1 MSHHS
6 DENAVYTST
15 DSFWEVGNYKRTT
28 KRIEDGN
35 RLCEDLMKL
44 VSERAEIEKMYA
56 KSLKDWAKKWN
67 NTIEKGPE
75 YGTTEAA
82 WKGVLMEAEQRC
94 DLHMRVRE
102 NLINEVHS
110 NVKQWQ
116 RDSYHKS
123 MMGQLKEK
131 KDIEDMFKKAQKP
144 WAKLLEKVNKQKAD
158 YHNACKNERSAQNQE
173 RNAGGDSSL
182 SPDQYPDYK
191 TNSII
196 IMVKKLRDR
205 VSKASEEVSRGRE
218 KYDAALRDISDY
230 NPKYIEEMTHVF
242 EKAQEAES
250 KRLMFFKD
258 MLFATHK
265 CLNIS
270 NDPSLPRIYEEFNH
284 TVANADY
291 EKDLKWWSNNHGVNM
306 PMNWPSYEEYS
317 EEFRDISGKGKRGG
331 GQIPE
336 GAITLLN
343 QRTVGDDLP
352 DYTPELHRI
361 SKKGPK
367 GAVSG
372 GGDITLTSV
381 KGPPNHTSPATSKA
395 SDNNR
400 HSAIS
405 MMVSNMTHRSL
416 RKHQI
421 LSTTMRIPIVK
432 TMVLVVTMTNG
443 TTVIE
448 WLTPVNQEYQCG
460 HFMIM
465 KVLNLMNFH
474 SKLVK
479 FLKNWKM
486 KMNKG
491 GVRVAK
497 MDVSVFILPIM
508 WNVFRLYIYTYIK
521 VLNLCIIMDFTSNW
535 NVTGSLTGVIDPSVT
550 YKGMCHEV
558 SSVQL
563 NEKGFWK
570 LCIVT
575 GFTVTMVN
583 CL

>member
-116 RDSYHKS
+116 RDNYHKS

-144 WAKLLEKVNKQKAD
+144 WAKLLEKVNKQRAD

-182 SPDQYPDYK
+182 SPDQ
-191 TNSII
+191 
-196 IMVKKLRDR
+196 VKKLRDR

-218 KYDAALRDISDY
+218 KYDAALRDISEY

-258 MLFATHK
+258 MLFGTHK

-270 NDPSLPRIYEEFNH
+270 NDPSLPRIYEEFSH

-306 PMNWPSYEEYS
+306 PMNWPSFE
-317 EEFRDISGKGKRGG
+317 
-331 GQIPE
+331 
-336 GAITLLN
+336 
-343 QRTVGDDLP
+343 

-405 MMVSNMTHRSL
+405 DPQESQEASNPFDEDEDPHSQNNGVSGDDDEWDYSDRMVDTSKPGVPVRALYDYEGVESDELSFKVGEVFEKLEDEDEQGWCTG
-416 RKHQI
+416 RKDG
-421 LSTTMRIPIVK
+421 RI
-432 TMVLVVTMTNG
+432 G
-443 TTVIE
+443 
-448 WLTPVNQEYQCG
+448 
-460 HFMIM
+460 
-465 KVLNLMNFH
+465 
-474 SKLVK
+474 
-479 FLKNWKM
+479 
-486 KMNKG
+486 
-491 GVRVAK
+491 
-497 MDVSVFILPIM
+497 
-508 WNVFRLYIYTYIK
+508 LYPANY
-521 VLNLCIIMDFTSNW
+521 VECI
-535 NVTGSLTGVIDPSVT
+535 
-550 YKGMCHEV
+550 
-558 SSVQL
+558 
-563 NEKGFWK
+563 
-570 LCIVT
+570 
-575 GFTVTMVN
+575 
-583 CL
+583 

>member
-6 DENAVYTST
+6 DENAIYTST

-35 RLCEDLMKL
+35 RLCDDLMKL

-56 KSLKDWAKKWN
+56 KSLKEWAKKWN
-67 NTIEKGPE
+67 NIIEKGPE

-94 DLHMRVRE
+94 DLHMRVKE

-116 RDSYHKS
+116 RDNYHKS

-144 WAKLLEKVNKQKAD
+144 WSKLFEKVNKSRTD
-158 YHNACKNERSAQNQE
+158 YHNACKSERSAQNQE

-182 SPDQYPDYK
+182 SPDQ
-191 TNSII
+191 
-196 IMVKKLRDR
+196 VKKLQDR
-205 VSKASEEVSRGRE
+205 VSKAKEEVSRGRE
-218 KYDAALRDISDY
+218 KYDVVLHEISEY

-250 KRLMFFKD
+250 KRLIFFKD

-306 PMNWPSYEEYS
+306 PMNWPSFEEY
-317 EEFRDISGKGKRGG
+317 
-331 GQIPE
+331 
-336 GAITLLN
+336 T
-343 QRTVGDDLP
+343 P
-352 DYTPELHRI
+352 DLHRI
-361 SKKGPK
+361 SKKAPK

-372 GGDITLTSV
+372 TGDVTLTSV
-381 KGPPNHTSPATSKA
+381 KGPSNHTSATSKS

-400 HSAIS
+400 NSAIS
-405 MMVSNMTHRSL
+405 NGVSGDDDEWDYSDRMVDPNKPGVPVRALYDYEGVEADELSFKVGEVFEKLEDEDEQGWCTG
-416 RKHQI
+416 RKDG
-421 LSTTMRIPIVK
+421 RI
-432 TMVLVVTMTNG
+432 G
-443 TTVIE
+443 
-448 WLTPVNQEYQCG
+448 
-460 HFMIM
+460 
-465 KVLNLMNFH
+465 
-474 SKLVK
+474 
-479 FLKNWKM
+479 
-486 KMNKG
+486 
-491 GVRVAK
+491 
-497 MDVSVFILPIM
+497 
-508 WNVFRLYIYTYIK
+508 LYPANY
-521 VLNLCIIMDFTSNW
+521 VEFA
-535 NVTGSLTGVIDPSVT
+535 
-550 YKGMCHEV
+550 
-558 SSVQL
+558 
-563 NEKGFWK
+563 
-570 LCIVT
+570 
-575 GFTVTMVN
+575 
-583 CL
+583 

>member
-6 DENAVYTST
+6 DENAIYTST

-35 RLCEDLMKL
+35 RLCDDLMKL

-56 KSLKDWAKKWN
+56 KSLKEWAKKWN
-67 NTIEKGPE
+67 NIIEKGPE

-94 DLHMRVRE
+94 DLHMRVKE

-116 RDSYHKS
+116 RDNYHKS

-144 WAKLLEKVNKQKAD
+144 WSKLFEKVNKSRAD
-158 YHNACKNERSAQNQE
+158 YHNACKSERSAQNQE

-182 SPDQYPDYK
+182 SPDQ
-191 TNSII
+191 
-196 IMVKKLRDR
+196 VKKLQDR
-205 VSKASEEVSRGRE
+205 VSKAKEEVSRGRE
-218 KYDAALRDISDY
+218 KYDVCLNEISEY

-250 KRLMFFKD
+250 KRLIFFKD

-306 PMNWPSYEEYS
+306 PMNWPSFEEYS
-317 EEFRDISGKGKRGG
+317 EEFRDISSKGKRG

-336 GAITLLN
+336 GITLLN

-352 DYTPELHRI
+352 EYTPDLHRI
-361 SKKGPK
+361 SKKAPK

-372 GGDITLTSV
+372 GGDVTLTSV
-381 KGPPNHTSPATSKA
+381 KGPSNHTSATSK
-395 SDNNR
+395 SENNR

-405 MMVSNMTHRSL
+405 NGVSGDDDEWDYSDRMVDPNKPGVPVRALYDYEGVEADELSFKVGEVFEKLEDEDEQGWCTG
-416 RKHQI
+416 RKDG
-421 LSTTMRIPIVK
+421 RI
-432 TMVLVVTMTNG
+432 G
-443 TTVIE
+443 
-448 WLTPVNQEYQCG
+448 
-460 HFMIM
+460 
-465 KVLNLMNFH
+465 
-474 SKLVK
+474 
-479 FLKNWKM
+479 
-486 KMNKG
+486 
-491 GVRVAK
+491 
-497 MDVSVFILPIM
+497 
-508 WNVFRLYIYTYIK
+508 LYPANY
-521 VLNLCIIMDFTSNW
+521 VEFA
-535 NVTGSLTGVIDPSVT
+535 
-550 YKGMCHEV
+550 
-558 SSVQL
+558 
-563 NEKGFWK
+563 
-570 LCIVT
+570 
-575 GFTVTMVN
+575 
-583 CL
+583 

>member
-6 DENAVYTST
+6 DENAIYTST

-35 RLCEDLMKL
+35 RLCDDLMKL

-56 KSLKDWAKKWN
+56 KSLKEWAKKWN
-67 NTIEKGPE
+67 NIIEKGPE

-94 DLHMRVRE
+94 DLHMRVKE

-116 RDSYHKS
+116 RDNYHKS

-144 WAKLLEKVNKQKAD
+144 WSKLFEKVNKSRAD
-158 YHNACKNERSAQNQE
+158 YHNACKSERSAQNQE

-182 SPDQYPDYK
+182 SPDQ
-191 TNSII
+191 
-196 IMVKKLRDR
+196 VKKLQDR
-205 VSKASEEVSRGRE
+205 VSKAKEEVSRGRE
-218 KYDAALRDISDY
+218 KYDVCLNEISEY

-250 KRLMFFKD
+250 KRLIFFKD

-306 PMNWPSYEEYS
+306 PMNWPSFEEYS
-317 EEFRDISGKGKRGG
+317 EEFRDISSKGKRG

-336 GAITLLN
+336 GITLLN

-352 DYTPELHRI
+352 EYTPDLHRI
-361 SKKGPK
+361 SKKAPK

-372 GGDITLTSV
+372 GGDVTLTSV
-381 KGPPNHTSPATSKA
+381 KGPSNHTSATSK
-395 SDNNR
+395 SENNR

-405 MMVSNMTHRSL
+405 DPQESQDASNPFDEEEDPHSQNNGVSGDDDEWDYSDRMVDPNKPGVPVRAL
-416 RKHQI
+416 YDYEGVEADE
-421 LSTTMRIPIVK
+421 LS
-432 TMVLVVTMTNG
+432 
-443 TTVIE
+443 
-448 WLTPVNQEYQCG
+448 
-460 HFMIM
+460 F
-465 KVLNLMNFH
+465 KVG
-474 SKLVK
+474 KK
-479 FLKNWKM
+479 
-486 KMNKG
+486 
-491 GVRVAK
+491 
-497 MDVSVFILPIM
+497 
-508 WNVFRLYIYTYIK
+508 
-521 VLNLCIIMDFTSNW
+521 
-535 NVTGSLTGVIDPSVT
+535 
-550 YKGMCHEV
+550 
-558 SSVQL
+558 
-563 NEKGFWK
+563 
-570 LCIVT
+570 
-575 GFTVTMVN
+575 
-583 CL
+583 